1 MPEITIISGKGGTG
15 KTSITA
21 AFAKLASD
29 HVVCDLDVD
38 APDLHLLL
46 HPEIAERHIFMAGRT
61 AVIDPD
67 LCGGCGECAAR
78 CRFEAI
84 AGGPDGFAVDEHA
97 CEGCGVCAHFC
108 PTGAIRMEE
117 RHAGNWYR
125 SSVESGPMVHA
136 ELFPGAENSGLLVA
150 TLRRVAEEERERTG
164 RSLILADGPPG
175 IGCPVIGSISTTDFV
190 VLVTEPTPSGV
201 HDLETRRGTV
211 RPFRPA
217 GRDHH
222 QQGRTRPGVRG
233 RYRRARRVA
242 WYGGVGGN
250 PL

>member
-108 PTGAIRMEE
+108 PTGAIRMEQS
-117 RHAGNWYR
+117 HAGNWYR
-125 SSVESGPMVHA
+125 SSVESGPMIHA

-150 TLRRVAEEERERTG
+150 TLRRVAEEERGTHREVADPGRRTAG
-164 RSLILADGPPG
+164 HRLPG
-175 IGCPVIGSISTTDFV
+175 DRLHLDDRF
-190 VLVTEPTPSGV
+190 
-201 HDLETRRGTV
+201 
-211 RPFRPA
+211 
-217 GRDHH
+217 
-222 QQGRTRPGVRG
+222 
-233 RYRRARRVA
+233 RRAGHRTDA
-242 WYGGVGGN
+242 VGRA
-250 PL
+250 